1 MMLQLLPL
9 IRPVLHTTQRQ
20 YMSLTASPPVPFSS
34 QQRFLLFSPVAS
46 FRPSHTQEL
55 VIRTMMAGHNKWSKI
70 RHKKGANDVKKA
82 LVLGKASKSLTIV
95 SKECKGDR
103 SDPRLQAAIQHAK
116 SAKLPKDR
124 IEDAIVKGTV
134 TKGALGG
141 SDQFFPLRFDAM
153 MRLEHNHHHRSNN
166 SDAKRSNGA
175 SASSPSSSSI
185 SDSSVQVACIITAL
199 SDNRNRTTQNIRHLV
214 NKHGGEFL
222 PTDHLNYLFEKV
234 GHIEVE
240 PKNRAGFDGKDV
252 GIEDFEERLIEC
264 ALEAGATNVEPVG
277 REEEDEANT
286 DSDKTPRFVVTTEES
301 DLWKVVRAL
310 RLETNDGTTDGD
322 AVFEQEGGVA
332 HSAVTSCTVVNCEHR
347 HIPREEYGVGTAE
360 VVTIRSGSEAH
371 EGLGEFLDRLDED
384 EDVHKVYHNALL
396 E

>member
-1 MMLQLLPL
+1 M
-9 IRPVLHTTQRQ
+9 I
-20 YMSLTASPPVPFSS
+20 F
-34 QQRFLLFSPVAS
+34 
-46 FRPSHTQEL
+46 
-55 VIRTMMAGHNKWSKI
+55 RTMMAGHNKWSKI

-82 LVLGKASKSLTIV
+82 LALGKASKSLTIV

-134 TKGALGG
+134 TKGALGR

-153 MRLEHNHHHRSNN
+153 MRLENNHHHHSNTDDERS
-166 SDAKRSNGA
+166 DGA
-175 SASSPSSSSI
+175 SDSSSS

-240 PKNRAGFDGKDV
+240 PKNKATFEDNYV
-252 GIEDFEERLIEC
+252 GIEEFEERLMEC
-264 ALEAGATNVEPVG
+264 ALEAGATNVEPVD
-277 REEEDEANT
+277 RDEEDDTNADADN
-286 DSDKTPRFVVTTEES
+286 DKAPRFVVTTEET
-301 DLWKVVRAL
+301 DLWKVVWAL
-310 RLETNDGTTDGD
+310 RLETNGSNGD
-322 AVFEQEGGVA
+322 AVLEGDGGGA
-332 HSAVTSCTVVNCEHR
+332 HSASTSCTVVNCEHR
-347 HIPREEYGVGTAE
+347 HVPREEYGAGTAE
-360 VVTIRSGSEAH
+360 VVKINSGSEAH
-371 EGLGEFLDRLDED
+371 EGLGEFLDCLDED

-396 E
+396 V